1 MIRTCFKTAALGF
14 LAGAISVFI
23 FHQGLILVLHLLGAV
38 PFAPY
43 SLRPTEPLHVPQVLS
58 AAFFGGLWGIAL
70 VSLITKVRGAD
81 RLWVALLFG
90 GIVLPLVGI
99 FIVAQLKGEDVAG
112 SLDWHRL
119 ALSFLINGVWG
130 LGAALAYRA
139 IRHLAPDRPK
149 SDRLGT

>member
-1 MIRTCFKTAALGF
+1 MNRTCVKTAALGF

-23 FHQGLILVLHLLGAV
+23 FHQGLILVLHLLGVV

-43 SLRPTEPLHVPQVLS
+43 SLRPTDPLHVPQVFS

-70 VSLITKVRGAD
+70 VSLMTKVRGAD

-90 GIVLPLVGI
+90 GIALPLVGT
-99 FIVAQLKGEDVAG
+99 FIVAPLKGTDVAG
-112 SLDWHRL
+112 ALEWHRL

-130 LGAALAYRA
+130 LGTALAYRA
-139 IRHLAPDRPK
+139 IR
-149 SDRLGT
+149 RLGA